1 MHTEKPTYTPGCH
14 VIEDEVLTT
23 EEVAQYLKMKE
34 QTVRDLLRLRK
45 LPGRKIGKSWRVL
58 RSELEAWL
66 RQPEPVEDGEAER

>member
-1 MHTEKPTYTPGCH
+1 
-14 VIEDEVLTT
+14 
-23 EEVAQYLKMKE
+23 MKE

-66 RQPEPVEDGEAER
+66 RQSEPSAAEEEK

>member
-1 MHTEKPTYTPGCH
+1 MHTGNPTYAPGCH
-14 VIEDEVLTT
+14 VTEDEVLTT

-66 RQPEPVEDGEAER
+66 RQSEPSAAEEEK